1 MKELGNAKMY
11 KIGDYY
17 DDGKKQG
24 VVFDVSA
31 DGKHGK
37 IVSFTESDDKLSW
50 YPEGFEKTLLV
61 GAEDRFNGLNNMA
74 KVKSIRGWRK
84 RFPAFAWCVALGKD
98 WYLPA
103 IDELEKFSLN
113 DEIRNII
120 NRTLVE
126 KGGEIILHENTDGG
140 MHPYWSSTEKNLNT
154 VWCVSVIDNE
164 VIGISKSVN
173 FGYARAVSIF

>member
-1 MKELGNAKMY
+1 MY

-37 IVSFTESDDKLSW
+37 IVNFTESDDKLSW

-74 KVKSIRGWRK
+74 KVKSKYVCQNCGYETTGY
-84 RFPAFAWCVALGKD
+84 LGKCPECSS
-98 WYLPA
+98 WA
-103 IDELEKFSLN
+103 SFVE
-113 DEIRNII
+113 EIS
-120 NRTLVE
+120 
-126 KGGEIILHENTDGG
+126 
-140 MHPYWSSTEKNLNT
+140 Y
-154 VWCVSVIDNE
+154 
-164 VIGISKSVN
+164 GISGKITNKKVNEAVDDEFINSIKS
-173 FGYARAVSIF
+173 F

>member
-1 MKELGNAKMY
+1 MKNLENIRTY

-84 RFPAFAWCVALGKD
+84 RFPAFAWCADLGKD

-103 IDELEKFSLN
+103 IEELALFGLN
-113 DEIRNII
+113 DEIRNVI
-120 NRTLVE
+120 NQTLVD
-126 KGGEIILHENTDGG
+126 KGGNVIQDEDDGWF
-140 MHPYWSSTEKNLNT
+140 HPYWSSTERDLNT
-154 VWCVSVIDNE
+154 VWCVSVIDNK
-164 VIGISKSVN
+164 VIGISKCVN